1 MKTTAGR
8 TFSAGRMEVKSQYT
22 YMRDPVENANART
35 RARSN
40 IWPGTFRGYEAIG
53 SNIGLKV
60 YRVRTSLAHAPET
73 RTIDIP
79 VCKMAD
85 LNDDR
90 TVIVQDEAMST
101 FLICGNTELCLLF
114 SFNIAGYCL

>member
-1 MKTTAGR
+1 
-8 TFSAGRMEVKSQYT
+8 MEVKSQYT

-60 YRVRTSLAHAPET
+60 YRVRTSLAYAPES

-79 VCKMAD
+79 VRQMAD

-101 FLICGNTELCLLF
+101 SLRRGRVELCLLL
-114 SFNIAGYCL
+114 SFNIAGHCL